1 VDDGIYV
8 GSQFGGLQNPYLIGK
23 HHLLPVLDNPEQVLK
38 SLEDLIALST
48 QADSGSNRVITGAA
62 LTQRQIRELK
72 FYQQFSERNASSEVC
87 FDSILGK
94 ETRPW
99 NSYWRVAEL
108 ARTHFKSESQTLLD
122 FGCGAGESS
131 VLFSRIGYE
140 VFGFDLS
147 PNNISIA
154 GRLAR
159 KYGVEGRTHFSV
171 SVAEKLDY
179 PTESFDVVVGTDI
192 LHHVDIARALA
203 ETLRV
208 LKKGGLAI
216 FHEPIRAPVFDVLR
230 ETSFGTWLFPKQ
242 ASIDH
247 HITEDERKL
256 NKSDLEIIKSFD
268 ANFSAQRFLLFARL
282 DRFIRKSNS
291 TGPSFLE
298 QLDFKLFRLFPFLK
312 KYGGIAVIVLR
323 K

>member
-1 VDDGIYV
+1 M
-8 GSQFGGLQNPYLIGK
+8 
-23 HHLLPVLDNPEQVLK
+23 
-38 SLEDLIALST
+38 
-48 QADSGSNRVITGAA
+48 TGAG
-62 LTQRQIRELK
+62 LTQRQIRELE
-72 FYQQFSERNASSEVC
+72 FYQEFSERNESSEVC

-108 ARTHFKSESQTLLD
+108 ARKHFRSESQTLLD
-122 FGCGAGESS
+122 FGCGTGESS

-179 PTESFDVVVGTDI
+179 PAESFDVVAGTDI
-192 LHHVDIARALA
+192 LHHVDISRALA

-230 ETSFGTWLFPKQ
+230 ETAFGTWLFPRQ
-242 ASIDH
+242 ASLDH

-256 NKSDLEIIKSFD
+256 TKSDLVIIKSFD
-268 ANFSAQRFLLFARL
+268 ANFSAQRFLLFSRL
-282 DRFIRKSNS
+282 DRFLRNSNGR
-291 TGPSFLE
+291 GPSFLE
-298 QLDFKLFRLFPFLK
+298 QLDFKLFKLFPFLK
-312 KYGGIAVIVLR
+312 NYGGIAVIVLR

>member
-1 VDDGIYV
+1 M
-8 GSQFGGLQNPYLIGK
+8 SF
-23 HHLLPVLDNPEQVLK
+23 
-38 SLEDLIALST
+38 
-48 QADSGSNRVITGAA
+48 QAAARSNRATTGAA
-62 LTQRQIRELK
+62 LTQRQIRELE
-72 FYQQFSERNASSEVC
+72 FYQEFSERNALSEVC
-87 FDSILGK
+87 FDSILGN

-99 NSYWRVAEL
+99 NSYWRVAEI
-108 ARTHFKSESQTLLD
+108 AREHFRSESQKLLD
-122 FGCGAGESS
+122 FGCGPGESA

-154 GRLAR
+154 ECLAR

-179 PTESFDVVVGTDI
+179 PAESFDVVVGTDI

-216 FHEPIRAPVFDVLR
+216 FHEPIRAPLFDRLR
-230 ETSFGTWLFPKQ
+230 ETTIGTWLFPRA
-242 ASIDH
+242 ASLDH

-256 NKSDLEIIKSFD
+256 TNSDLDIIKTFD
-268 ANFSAQRFLLFARL
+268 ANFSAQRFLLFSRL
-282 DRFIRKSNS
+282 DRFIRDPNS
-291 TGPSFLE
+291 KRPSFIE
-298 QLDFKLFRLFPFLK
+298 KLDFKLFKLLPFLK
-312 KYGGIAVIVLR
+312 NYGGIAVIVLR